1 MEAGKW
7 YQVGSPFVALDDTA
21 STQKIN
27 EVFTIGFS
35 EGDSINILNT
45 AAMEYVAYYWKTSA
59 NGWCTK
65 RGTTPVDVTINV
77 GQAVFIQKA
86 VAGDVTL
93 SGKVEVAQATQFGS
107 TTGNAWNQIVCVYP
121 QDMNLNDM
129 KWDGVADGDVINI
142 LDNTGATPVYN
153 GYYWKTSAKGW
164 CTKRGTTPVDVKIPA
179 GQALFVN
186 KASAGIGSVSAQ

>member
-1 MEAGKW
+1 MDMKKIITCAALLAGIAFFNGRLNAQVESDIVGYTTIAMEAGKW

-65 RGTTPVDVTINV
+65 RGTTPVDV
-77 GQAVFIQKA
+77 
-86 VAGDVTL
+86 
-93 SGKVEVAQATQFGS
+93 
-107 TTGNAWNQIVCVYP
+107 
-121 QDMNLNDM
+121 
-129 KWDGVADGDVINI
+129 
-142 LDNTGATPVYN
+142 
-153 GYYWKTSAKGW
+153 
-164 CTKRGTTPVDVKIPA
+164 KIPA